1 MNVIEKNVS
10 NTYVIK
16 RSKFICFLYHV
27 ENVNEINSILENL
40 RQEYKDATH
49 VCYSYIL
56 TNKEKAYDDG
66 EPSGTAGLP
75 ILEILKKKDL
85 VNVLCVV
92 VRYFGGIKLG
102 AGGLIRAYSNSV
114 VQTLALTKI
123 IPYKKYITIYLETD
137 YVNKKL
143 LELICNDYEVINRV
157 YDEKIIYTLKLEKD
171 NLEKIKN
178 RIKNT
183 MIKLEIK

>member
-16 RSKFICFLYHV
+16 RSKFICFLYYV
-27 ENVNEINSILENL
+27 ENVDEINAILEKL

-56 TNKEKAYDDG
+56 TNKEKAHDDG

-85 VNVLCVV
+85 LNVLCVV

-123 IPYKKYITIYLETD
+123 IPYKKYVTVYLEAD
-137 YVNKKL
+137 YGEKRL
-143 LELICNDYEVINRV
+143 LELICNDYEVINRI
-157 YDEKIIYTLKLEKD
+157 YDEKIIYTLRIEENDLERI
-171 NLEKIKN
+171 ESG
-178 RIKNT
+178 IKNT
-183 MIKLEIK
+183 MIKLDIK

>member
-16 RSKFICFLYHV
+16 RSKFICFLYYV
-27 ENVNEINSILENL
+27 ENVDEINAILEKL

-56 TNKEKAYDDG
+56 TNKEKAHDDG

-123 IPYKKYITIYLETD
+123 IPYKKYVTVYLEAD
-137 YVNKKL
+137 YGEKRL

-157 YDEKIIYTLKLEKD
+157 YDEKIIYTLRIEEEG
-171 NLEKIKN
+171 LEKIEN
-178 RIKNT
+178 GIKNT